1 MSLVDSPGGAAGA
14 GEAGTAGAGEAGVAG
29 AGAAA
34 GLVAGMAIT
43 LDGVRAG
50 YGGIEVLHGVHL
62 AVGSGEVCALLG
74 PNGAGKST
82 ILRVVSGR
90 LPVDAGLLVVDGKAI
105 RRARPERLAADGLC
119 CIPEGR
125 GVFPN
130 LSVEEHLALW
140 SGRRRSG
147 RTELMAE
154 VAGRFPGLEGRRSQ
168 LAGSLSG
175 GERQMLAL
183 ARALRPGVRALVCDE
198 LSMGL
203 GPKVVEEL
211 YTFVAGLA
219 RDGVTV
225 LVVEQFAEMALG
237 VATRASVLVGGTI
250 RLAGSPETVRAG
262 LQAAYLGGEGS
273 NDAGAPEAPA

>member
-1 MSLVDSPGGAAGA
+1 MSLVGPPPGAARL
-14 GEAGTAGAGEAGVAG
+14 AGTAEPVS
-29 AGAAA
+29 
-34 GLVAGMAIT
+34 GMAIT

-62 AVGSGEVCALLG
+62 AVGPGEVCALLG

-82 ILRVVSGR
+82 MLRVVSGR
-90 LPVDAGLLVVDGKAI
+90 LAADEGLLVVDGRAV
-105 RRARPERLAADGLC
+105 RRPRPERLAAEGLC

-130 LSVEEHLALW
+130 LTVEEHLALW
-140 SGRRRSG
+140 SGRGRSG
-147 RTELMAE
+147 PRELMAT
-154 VAGRFPGLEGRRSQ
+154 VAARFPVLESRRSQ

-203 GPKVVEEL
+203 GPKIVEEL
-211 YTFVAGLA
+211 YAFIAGLA

-225 LVVEQFAEMALG
+225 IVVEQFAEMALG

-250 RLAGSPETVRAG
+250 RLTGAPDEVRAG
-262 LQAAYLGGEGS
+262 LHDAYLGGEVGTPVS
-273 NDAGAPEAPA
+273 

>member
-1 MSLVDSPGGAAGA
+1 
-14 GEAGTAGAGEAGVAG
+14 
-29 AGAAA
+29 
-34 GLVAGMAIT
+34 MAIT
-43 LDGVRAG
+43 LDGIRAG

-62 AVGSGEVCALLG
+62 AVGPGEVCALLG

-82 ILRVVSGR
+82 MLRVLSGR
-90 LPVDAGLLVVDGKAI
+90 LAANAGLFVIDGRPI
-105 RRARPERLAADGLC
+105 RRPRPERLAVEGLC

-147 RTELMAE
+147 QRDLLAA
-154 VAGRFPGLEGRRSQ
+154 VAGRFPVLGARRRQ

-211 YTFVAGLA
+211 YAFIAGLA
-219 RDGVTV
+219 GGGVSVV
-225 LVVEQFAEMALG
+225 LVEQFAEMALR
-237 VATRASVLVGGTI
+237 VSTHASVLVSGTV
-250 RLAGSPETVRAG
+250 RLSGTPDEVRAG
-262 LQAAYLGGEGS
+262 LHAAYLGG
-273 NDAGAPEAPA
+273 

>member
-1 MSLVDSPGGAAGA
+1 VSLTASTGGAPGA
-14 GEAGTAGAGEAGVAG
+14 PEIAAGTGERVE
-29 AGAAA
+29 
-34 GLVAGMAIT
+34 GMSIT

-82 ILRVVSGR
+82 MLRVISGR
-90 LPVDAGLLVVDGKAI
+90 LAVDAGLLVLDGQAI
-105 RRARPERLAADGLC
+105 RKPRPERLVAEGLC

-130 LSVEEHLALW
+130 LTVEEHLALW

-147 RTELMAE
+147 QRELMAA
-154 VAGRFPGLEGRRSQ
+154 VAERFPLLEARRSQ

-183 ARALRPGVRALVCDE
+183 ARTLRPGVRALVCDE

-219 RDGVTV
+219 LDGVTV
-225 LVVEQFAEMALG
+225 IVVEQFAEMALG

-250 RLAGSPETVRAG
+250 RLSGGPAEVRAG
-262 LQAAYLGGEGS
+262 LHAAYLGGE
-273 NDAGAPEAPA
+273 NAPPE

>member
-1 MSLVDSPGGAAGA
+1 MSLPPHFQTTSSAPA
-14 GEAGTAGAGEAGVAG
+14 TAGPSSRVE
-29 AGAAA
+29 
-34 GLVAGMAIT
+34 GMTIT

-62 AVGSGEVCALLG
+62 AVGPGEVCALLG

-82 ILRVVSGR
+82 MLRVVSGR
-90 LPVDAGLLVVDGKAI
+90 LTADAGLFVVDGDTI
-105 RRARPERLAADGLC
+105 RKPRPERLAAAGLC

-130 LSVEEHLALW
+130 LSVAEHLALW
-140 SGRRRSG
+140 SGQRRTG
-147 RTELMAE
+147 QTEMMAE
-154 VAGRFPGLEGRRSQ
+154 VAGRFPVLEARRSQ

-219 RDGVTV
+219 HSGVSV
-225 LVVEQFAEMALG
+225 IVVEQFAEMALG
-237 VATRASVLVGGTI
+237 VATRACVLVGGSI
-250 RLAGSPETVRAG
+250 RLTGAPAEVRAG
-262 LQAAYLGGEGS
+262 LQAAYLGSEVGTAAE
-273 NDAGAPEAPA
+273 

>member
-1 MSLVDSPGGAAGA
+1 
-14 GEAGTAGAGEAGVAG
+14 
-29 AGAAA
+29 
-34 GLVAGMAIT
+34 MAIT

-50 YGGIEVLHGVHL
+50 YGGIEVLHGVHM
-62 AVGSGEVCALLG
+62 AAGPGDVCAVLG

-82 ILRVVSGR
+82 MLRVVSGR
-90 LPVDAGLLVVDGKAI
+90 LAPDSGLLVVDGRTI
-105 RRARPERLAADGLC
+105 RKPRPEHLAVEGLC

-130 LSVEEHLALW
+130 LTVAEHLVLW
-140 SGRRRSG
+140 SGHRRSEA
-147 RTELMAE
+147 RELLAA
-154 VAGRFPGLEGRRSQ
+154 VAGRFPVLEARRSQ

-203 GPKVVEEL
+203 GPKIVEEL
-211 YTFVAGLA
+211 YAFVAELA
-219 RDGVTV
+219 GGGVTV
-225 LVVEQFAEMALG
+225 VVVEQFADMVLG

-250 RLAGSPETVRAG
+250 RLSGAPDVVRAG
-262 LQAAYLGGEGS
+262 LHAAYLG
-273 NDAGAPEAPA
+273 APA